1 MSGSEHP
8 VPSARATA
16 LELEG
21 DAPCDREHYGDRA
34 LCRFP
39 QGRFKSLE

>member
-1 MSGSEHP
+1 MSGSERP
-8 VPSARATA
+8 VLSARTTA

-21 DAPCDREHYGDRA
+21 DAQRDREHYGDRA